1 LTWGALR
8 QRGRRNSE
16 KFVQQSIAKVQ
27 TLGGTFS
34 LVEYRKEQRLLA
46 SLLAQR
52 APAAVDFI
60 KHATSDQATPDHKA
74 HMTWQSYVLQEAEA
88 IARYHKIDWCLQE
101 GREVLSLQHDGI
113 IASRQEG
120 ERGETAAKRMTA
132 HVRTEVRYPLIIKY
146 EPMEQVTEEDEDDE
160 WNMPPLSGPVT

>member
-1 LTWGALR
+1 MTRVLIQHKDTTMQQYGAHLFAAEDESTQKKR
-8 QRGRRNSE
+8 MKTIINGFDMGSAETAWE
-16 KFVQQSIAKVQ
+16 KKFGNPYNRSIRDVTAKVH

-88 IARYHKIDWCLQE
+88 IARYHKID
-101 GREVLSLQHDGI
+101 
-113 IASRQEG
+113 
-120 ERGETAAKRMTA
+120 
-132 HVRTEVRYPLIIKY
+132 
-146 EPMEQVTEEDEDDE
+146 
-160 WNMPPLSGPVT
+160 